1 MLVAVTVVP
10 VLEGEVEV
18 LRGSTVT
25 LRGPQGQ
32 RVDVD
37 VGAIHV
43 GADRLLLPGR
53 RVSLLGVVAGEDG
66 RLVAQGIALEY
77 GPPTVLSP
85 RDGGAAASPPSA
97 RPAPS
102 PVPSP
107 AAPPLPPPPRGP
119 EPQGPAPAEPA
130 PAEVVPVTR
139 ADARTRAGADAAL
152 RGQRASAGRRS
163 IQGRAVSSCAARRNS
178 VASSP

>member
-1 MLVAVTVVP
+1 MSRARTPVSSRSSTTSWWPGRPLRRARDRRARPAEAVAGRLARIAAVLAVTVVP
-10 VLEGEVEV
+10 ALEGEVEV

-53 RVSLLGVVAGEDG
+53 RVSLLGVVAEADG
-66 RLVAQGIALEY
+66 RLVAQGIAVEY
-77 GPPTVLSP
+77 GPPAVLSP
-85 RDGGAAASPPSA
+85 RDGGAAASPPTA

-107 AAPPLPPPPRGP
+107 AAPPPPSSGPPPRGP
-119 EPQGPAPAEPA
+119 APPGPGPAEPA
-130 PAEVVPVTR
+130 PAEV
-139 ADARTRAGADAAL
+139 
-152 RGQRASAGRRS
+152 
-163 IQGRAVSSCAARRNS
+163 
-178 VASSP
+178 

>member
-1 MLVAVTVVP
+1 VAGRLARIAAVLAVTVVP
-10 VLEGEVEV
+10 ALEGEVEV

-53 RVSLLGVVAGEDG
+53 RVSLLGVVAEADG
-66 RLVAQGIALEY
+66 RLVAQGIAVEY
-77 GPPTVLSP
+77 GPPAVLSP
-85 RDGGAAASPPSA
+85 RDGGAAASPASA

-107 AAPPLPPPPRGP
+107 AGPPPPPGPPPRGP
-119 EPQGPAPAEPA
+119 GPEGGAPAEPA
-130 PAEVVPVTR
+130 PAEVVPAPEPTLGPGPAPTPR
-139 ADARTRAGADAAL
+139 
-152 RGQRASAGRRS
+152 
-163 IQGRAVSSCAARRNS
+163 
-178 VASSP
+178 

>member
-1 MLVAVTVVP
+1 MAGRLARFAAVLAVTVVP
-10 VLEGEVEV
+10 ALEGEVEV
-18 LRGSTVT
+18 LRGSMVT

-53 RVSLLGVVAGEDG
+53 RVSLLGVVAEADG
-66 RLVAQGIALEY
+66 RLVAQGIAVEY
-77 GPPTVLSP
+77 GPPAVLSP
-85 RDGGAAASPPSA
+85 RDGAAASPPTA

-107 AAPPLPPPPRGP
+107 AAPPPPLGPPPPSGPPPRGP
-119 EPQGPAPAEPA
+119 APPGPGPAEPA
-130 PAEVVPVTR
+130 PAEVVP
-139 ADARTRAGADAAL
+139 
-152 RGQRASAGRRS
+152 
-163 IQGRAVSSCAARRNS
+163 
-178 VASSP
+178 SPEPTLGPGPAPTPR

>member
-1 MLVAVTVVP
+1 MAGRLARIAAVLAVTVVP

-53 RVSLLGVVAGEDG
+53 RVSLLGIVAGEAG
-66 RLVAQGIALEY
+66 QLAAQGIALDY
-77 GPPTVLSP
+77 GGPLVLSP
-85 RDGGAAASPPSA
+85 RDGGPAASPPTA
-97 RPAPS
+97 RPSPS

-107 AAPPLPPPPRGP
+107 AAPAPAPPPAAPGVAPQSPSPVEAPPPVVVPSP
-119 EPQGPAPAEPA
+119 EPTLGPGPAPTP
-130 PAEVVPVTR
+130 R
-139 ADARTRAGADAAL
+139 
-152 RGQRASAGRRS
+152 
-163 IQGRAVSSCAARRNS
+163 
-178 VASSP
+178 